1 MLWSYID
8 WPFISISI
16 PSQQKDS
23 SIKNC
28 EYNTYTSGFCKGGG
42 DWIIDAF
49 ILRIRIIIDTRRG
62 RIGMLKSI
70 LRHPHKRLHC
80 ITQQSNRVG
89 GRLPCGYYGREAF
102 IWGIM
107 PDFYYFG
114 AWKMGWFFGYFGIN
128 GILSN
133 AWDKQTIYKP
143 TMNAL
148 DGVCD
153 ATWVWRVDR
162 TKIGAFFVWKLVP
175 HIPSSEQPFWQ

>member
-1 MLWSYID
+1 MGEKMVYFWLYYFIKMLWSYIHR
-8 WPFISISI
+8 PFISISI

-114 AWKMGWFFGYFGIN
+114 ASKMGWLFH
-128 GILSN
+128 L
-133 AWDKQTIYKP
+133 
-143 TMNAL
+143 
-148 DGVCD
+148 
-153 ATWVWRVDR
+153 
-162 TKIGAFFVWKLVP
+162 
-175 HIPSSEQPFWQ
+175 FWNWWHPIECLGRYNN